1 MQVTTIG
8 VDLAKRVFQVHGVNT
23 QGQVVVRKRWSRAQL
38 KAYFSALPPALV
50 GMEACASG
58 HYWARVLGSYGHQV
72 RLIPPHWVKPYLKG
86 NKNDGND
93 AAAICEAVGRPG
105 MRFVPVKS
113 PEQQAILM
121 LHRVRSRLMAERTAL
136 INQIRGLLAE
146 YGIVLRQGASELRR
160 GLPAILEDAENG
172 LLDLAREMFADLYA
186 QLVAA
191 EGRIGEYEQRNRR
204 LFEASKPCQRLA
216 QLEGVGPL
224 TATAFVATVG
234 DARAFTNGRQL
245 AAWLGLTP
253 REHSSG
259 GKHRHLGITKRGDGY
274 LRKLLIHG
282 ARAMLRLTPK
292 REDAK
297 SRWVEN
303 VRRRAHVNVAAVAL
317 AAKHA
322 RILWALLVKSED
334 YCPALG

>member
-1 MQVTTIG
+1 MQVTTVG
-8 VDLAKRVFQVHGVNT
+8 VDLAKRVFQVHGVGAG
-23 QGQVVVRKRWSRAQL
+23 GQVLVRKRLSRGQL
-38 KAYFSALPPALV
+38 KAYFNALPAALV
-50 GMEACASG
+50 GMEAGASG
-58 HYWARVLGSYGHQV
+58 HYWARVLAGYGHQV
-72 RLIPPHWVKPYLKG
+72 RLIPPQWVKPYRKG

-105 MRFVPVKS
+105 IRFVPVKS

-136 INQIRGLLAE
+136 INQIRGLLTE
-146 YGIVLRQGASELRR
+146 YGIVLRQGASALRR
-160 GLPAILEDAENG
+160 ELPAVLEDGENG
-172 LLDLAREMFADLYA
+172 LPGLARELFADLYA

-191 EGRIGEYEQRNRR
+191 EGRIAEYEQRNRR
-204 LFEASKPCQRLA
+204 LLEASESCQRLA
-216 QLEGVGPL
+216 QLDGVGPL

-234 DARAFTNGRQL
+234 DARAFKNGRQL

-259 GKHRHLGITKRGDGY
+259 GKHRHFGITKRGDVY

-297 SRWVEN
+297 SRWVESL
-303 VRRRAHVNVAAVAL
+303 RRRAHVNVAAVAL

-322 RILWALLVKSED
+322 RILWALMARQED
-334 YCPALG
+334 YCPAQG

>member
-1 MQVTTIG
+1 VQVTTVG
-8 VDLAKRVFQVHGVNT
+8 VDLAKRVFQVHGVDV
-23 QGQVVVRKRWSRAQL
+23 GGRVVVRKHLSRGQL

-50 GMEACASG
+50 GMEACASS
-58 HYWARVLGSYGHQV
+58 HYWARVLAGYGHQV
-72 RLIPPHWVKPYLKG
+72 RLISPHWVKPYRKG

-105 MRFVPVKS
+105 MRFVPVQS
-113 PEQQAILM
+113 PAQQAVLM

-160 GLPAILEDAENG
+160 ALPGILEDAENG
-172 LLDLAREMFADLYA
+172 LPDLAREVFADLYA

-191 EGRIGEYEQRNRR
+191 EERIAEYEQRNRR
-204 LFEASKPCQRLA
+204 LFDTSEPCQRLA
-216 QLEGVGPL
+216 QLDGVGPL

-234 DARAFTNGRQL
+234 DARVFRNGRQL

-259 GKHRHLGITKRGDGY
+259 GKHRRLGITKRGDVY
-274 LRKLLIHG
+274 LRTLLIHG

-322 RILWALLVKSED
+322 RILWALLARQED
-334 YCPALG
+334 YCPARG

>member
-1 MQVTTIG
+1 MQATTIG
-8 VDLAKRVFQVHGVNT
+8 VDLAKRVFQVHGVTT
-23 QGQVVVRKRWSRAQL
+23 QGQVVVRKRLSRAQL
-38 KAYFSALPPALV
+38 KAYFSTLPPALV
-50 GMEACASG
+50 GMEACASS
-58 HYWARVLGSYGHQV
+58 HYWARVLAGYGHQV
-72 RLIPPHWVKPYLKG
+72 RLISPHWVTPYRQG
-86 NKNDGND
+86 NQNDGND

-105 MRFVPVKS
+105 MRYVPVKR
-113 PEQQAILM
+113 PEQQAVLM

-146 YGIVLRQGASELRR
+146 YGIVLRHGASEVRR
-160 GLPAILEDAENG
+160 ALPVILEDGENG
-172 LLDLAREMFADLYA
+172 LPELAREVFADLYT

-191 EGRIGEYEQRNRR
+191 EERIGEYEQRNRR
-204 LFEASKPCQRLA
+204 LFDAREPCQRLA

-234 DARAFTNGRQL
+234 DARAFRNGRQL

-259 GKHRHLGITKRGDGY
+259 GKHRRFGITKRGDVY
-274 LRKLLIHG
+274 LRTLLIHG

-297 SRWVEN
+297 SRWVES

-322 RILWALLVKSED
+322 RILWALLARQED